1 MLAQQFVNAIS
12 LGGVYALFA
21 LGFTLIFGV
30 LNVVNLAHG
39 AIFMLGAYTAL
50 QAVVLFKFPLALAMG
65 AAIVVTGTA
74 GWLLDRLIFAPLRAR
89 QAPHL
94 APMIATIGL
103 GISLNST
110 IQGIFGAEN
119 LRFPVHGLAAESLQ
133 FGGLQVTWLEIQI
146 ILLAFVLMAVL
157 LWWLKHTRMG
167 CALRALAESRKA
179 AALLGID
186 VEGLFRVTSVIAALL
201 GGVAGVLIAL
211 YTNAVFPQMGQPML
225 HKGIAVVILG
235 GMGDIRGA
243 LLGGFFLGCAEVFS
257 VAYIGSTMR
266 DAVAFGLLFAILL
279 LRPEGLFGKAAQRR
293 A

>member
-1 MLAQQFVNAIS
+1 MLAQQLVNAIS

-65 AAIVVTGTA
+65 AAIFVTGAA

-103 GISLNST
+103 AISLNST

-119 LRFPVHGLAAESLQ
+119 LRFPVHGLAAEVLQ
-133 FGGLQVTWLEIQI
+133 FGGVQVTWLEIQI
-146 ILLAFVLMAVL
+146 ILLALILMAVL

-186 VEGLFRVTSVIAALL
+186 VEGLFRMT
-201 GGVAGVLIAL
+201 
-211 YTNAVFPQMGQPML
+211 
-225 HKGIAVVILG
+225 
-235 GMGDIRGA
+235 
-243 LLGGFFLGCAEVFS
+243 
-257 VAYIGSTMR
+257 
-266 DAVAFGLLFAILL
+266 
-279 LRPEGLFGKAAQRR
+279 
-293 A
+293 

>member
-1 MLAQQFVNAIS
+1 MLAQQLVNAIS

-50 QAVVLFKFPLALAMG
+50 QAVVQFKLPLALAMG
-65 AAIVVTGTA
+65 AAVVVTGAA

-103 GISLNST
+103 GISLNSA

-133 FGGLQVTWLEIQI
+133 LGGAQVTWLEIQI

-186 VEGLFRVTSVIAALL
+186 VEGLFRMTSVIAALL

-257 VAYIGSTMR
+257 VAYVGSTMR

-279 LRPEGLFGKAAQRR
+279 LRPEGLFGKATQRR